1 MSTPARTDIRRPLQL
16 VLGVVL
22 FVASQLLAMGGA
34 LLLAVVA
41 GDDLSVGI
49 PPWAFLVGAC
59 LGAAAALGGMLLIV
73 GPVGRSPGLA
83 LRGRGALAELLL
95 GCGIGAVLIAVSTGL
110 IALAGGYELVGVES
124 APDLLTPLAIGIIAA
139 FTEEVFFRGVL
150 LRVLDAW
157 LGSWAALAL
166 SSLVFGLVHLTNPGA
181 TLFTALGLV
190 IEAGILLGAAYL
202 LTRRLW
208 LAIGI
213 HLAWN
218 AVQAGVFSSQVSGTG
233 EQVGLLRLEVHGPA
247 WLTGG
252 TMGVEGSVVT
262 VAVGLAAGIA
272 MLVLAHRRGHLL
284 PRVRREAPAYP
295 EDDRSVTA
303 ARSPR

>member
-1 MSTPARTDIRRPLQL
+1 MSTPARTDIRRPHQL

-22 FVASQLLAMGGA
+22 FIASQLLAMGGA
-34 LLLAVVA
+34 VLLAVVA
-41 GDDLSVGI
+41 GDDLAAGV
-49 PPWAFLVGAC
+49 PPWAQLIGAC
-59 LGAAAALGGMLLIV
+59 VGAAAARGGLLLIV
-73 GPVGRSPGLA
+73 GPLGRSPGLT
-83 LRGRGALAELLL
+83 LRGPGALHELLL
-95 GCGIGAVLIAVSTGL
+95 GCVLGTALITLSTGL
-110 IALAGGYELVGVES
+110 ITVLGGYRFVGVES
-124 APDLLTPLAIGIIAA
+124 APNLLTPLAIGIVAA
-139 FTEEVFFRGVL
+139 FTEEVLFRGVL

-157 LGSWAALAL
+157 LGSWAALVL
-166 SSLVFGLVHLTNPGA
+166 SSLLFGLVHLTNPGA
-181 TLFTALGLV
+181 TLLTALGLV
-190 IEAGILLGAAYL
+190 IEAGVLLGAAYL

-233 EQVGLLRLEVHGPA
+233 EQVGLLQLEVHGPA

-252 TMGVEGSVVT
+252 SMGVEGSVVT
-262 VAVGLAAGIA
+262 VALGLAAGVV

-295 EDDRSVTA
+295 GGDRSAPAV
-303 ARSPR
+303 RSSR

>member
-16 VLGVVL
+16 VLGIVV

-41 GDDLSVGI
+41 GDDLSAGL

-59 LGAAAALGGMLLIV
+59 LGAAAALGGLLLIV

-83 LRGRGALAELLL
+83 LRGRGAVRELLL
-95 GCGIGAVLIAVSTGL
+95 GCVLGTALIALSTGL
-110 IALAGGYELVGVES
+110 ITVLGGYRFTGIES
-124 APDLLTPLAIGIIAA
+124 APDLLTPLALGIVAA

-157 LGSWAALAL
+157 LGSWAALAV
-166 SSLVFGLVHLTNPGA
+166 SSLLFGLVHLTNPGA
-181 TLFTALGLV
+181 TLLTALGLV
-190 IEAGILLGAAYL
+190 IEAGVLLGAAYL

-213 HLAWN
+213 HLTWN
-218 AVQAGVFSSQVSGTG
+218 AVQAGVFSSEVSGTG
-233 EQVGLLRLEVHGPA
+233 EQVGLLRLEAPGPDG
-247 WLTGG
+247 LTGG

-262 VAVGLAAGIA
+262 VAVGLSAGA
-272 MLVLAHRRGHLL
+272 VMLVLAHRRGHLL
-284 PRVRREAPAYP
+284 PPVRREAPAYP
-295 EDDRSVTA
+295 EGDRSVPA

>member
-1 MSTPARTDIRRPLQL
+1 MSTPARTDVRRPLQL
-16 VLGVVL
+16 LLGVLV
-22 FVASQLLAMGGA
+22 FIASQLLAMGGA
-34 LLLAVVA
+34 VLLAILA
-41 GDDLSVGI
+41 GDDLAAGI
-49 PPWAFLVGAC
+49 PPWALLVGAC
-59 LGAAAALGGMLLIV
+59 LGAAAALGGLLLIV
-73 GPVGRSPGLA
+73 GPVGRSPGLT

-110 IALAGGYELVGVES
+110 IVLAGGYALVGLES
-124 APDLLTPLAIGIIAA
+124 APDLLTPLAIGIVAA
-139 FTEEVFFRGVL
+139 FTEEVLFRGVL

-166 SSLVFGLVHLTNPGA
+166 SSLLFGLVHLTNPGA
-181 TLFTALGLV
+181 TLVTALGLV
-190 IEAGILLGAAYL
+190 IEAGVLLGAAYL

-213 HLAWN
+213 HFAWN

-233 EQVGLLRLEVHGPA
+233 EQAGLLRLEARGPD

-252 TMGVEGSVVT
+252 TMGVEGSVVA
-262 VAVGLAAGIA
+262 VAVGLTAGVV

-284 PRVRREAPAYP
+284 PRVRRAGPAYP
-295 EDDRSVTA
+295 EGDRSVTA